1 MRGHVEFDRQ
11 RSLVFETNNTKC
23 NVEYTSFSFYSEKGM
38 PSRICLNIYNGENLL
53 LMGRFEEKI
62 SLLLTGHLVD
72 NKSSNKFIFTSKMF
86 AYVNYDDIFRV

>member
-1 MRGHVEFDRQ
+1 MRGRVEFDHQ
-11 RSLVFETNNTKC
+11 RSFVFETNTVKYS
-23 NVEYTSFSFYSEKGM
+23 VKFTSFSFYSEKGR

-62 SLLLTGHLVD
+62 SLILTGHLVE
-72 NKSSNKFIFTSKMF
+72 NESSNKFIFTSKMF